1 MRSHV
6 SPGVD
11 EVFGAQCRVG
21 SQKLIFAHAQTA
33 RLFQHPDGNTRA
45 NDARLATA
53 NSRGRI
59 DSGRRIVQVLR
70 DEAQQLRLLGTAE
83 GWKQF
88 LDLAQSTHT
97 SSYFTRFYGGSAE
110 GAGSLYYNSRGF
122 YSLFCTRAR
131 GGNGGDHP
139 ALRGVRIAER
149 RCGGGQPVRGTGCGH
164 GGAFC
169 QGQDLSGRQVR
180 APAGGGDATAGTPQ
194 ERASAGAGTLRY
206 GVAHRDAAQHAVPPT
221 GRPVVG
227 AGRAGYEGGHRV
239 LPVRRAGAARAG
251 YRGGFQSAAAT

>member
-149 RCGGGQPVRGTGCGH
+149 RSGGGQPFRGT
-164 GGAFC
+164 
-169 QGQDLSGRQVR
+169 
-180 APAGGGDATAGTPQ
+180 GGGDATAGTPQ
-194 ERASAGAGTLRY
+194 ERASAGAGALRY
-206 GVAHRDAAQHAVPPT
+206 GMACRDAAQHAVPLHE
-221 GRPVVG
+221 RPVVG

-239 LPVRRAGAARAG
+239 LPVRRAGAARTG
-251 YRGGFQSAAAT
+251 YRGGLQSAAATESR